1 MSIATIRRQVKNVA
15 YNFSDAQVKVREAT
29 SNDPWGPSTGLM
41 SEIADLS
48 NNPAAFTEIMSI
60 IWKRLN
66 DHGKNWRHV
75 YKSLV
80 LLDFLIKCGSEKVA
94 AQCRENIYSIETLRD
109 FQHVEEGRDQ
119 GMNVREKAKQMAAL
133 LQDEERLKNE
143 RTRFMLTRNRFKQ
156 SSGVGHETRSSTSA
170 ARAQLPAEY
179 DEARPGSLGEE
190 EMQMQIALALSKEE
204 HEREEEKRKGEDV
217 LYQLALEESRKE
229 AERLSTMPNST
240 VSGSTLS
247 QSALDDLLSLGLGQM
262 TVTEPQ
268 PSYPHG
274 SQTSAWDTP
283 NFNDPWNPAPPAQQ
297 AAPQS
302 LYPSIPTPTAN
313 DPWAVPSAPVASHSA
328 DPFGSWDAPPA
339 HNQSLQQ
346 NNSDP
351 FAGLGLAPMQPLNG
365 SSVSRLNTKTPETF
379 LGENSSL
386 VNLDNLMGGPAP
398 AANKAWNSTNDQ
410 QQQHGGDAFHLAAAN
425 PFLLASTQPAP
436 VNPFTANQRKSPTLN
451 EMRAG
456 STPVIPPTTSGA
468 RTLLPQPLQPQPAP
482 TTNPFSGF

>member
-94 AQCRENIYSIETLRD
+94 QQCRENIYSIETLRD

-133 LQDEERLKNE
+133 LTDEERLKNE
-143 RTRFMLTRNRFKQ
+143 RTRFMLTRNRFKS

-170 ARAQLPAEY
+170 ARAQLPPGEY
-179 DEARPGSLGEE
+179 DDARPGSLGEE

-204 HEREEEKRKGEDV
+204 HEREEEKRKGDDV
-217 LYQLALEESRKE
+217 LFQLALEESRKE
-229 AERLSTMPNST
+229 AERLSQQPNAI

-262 TVTEPQ
+262 TVAEPMSHNPSQ
-268 PSYPHG
+268 P
-274 SQTSAWDTP
+274 TSAWDSST
-283 NFNDPWNPAPPAQQ
+283 FNDPWNPAPPSQ
-297 AAPQS
+297 APPP
-302 LYPSIPTPTAN
+302 LYPSVPTPTA
-313 DPWAVPSAPVASHSA
+313 DPWGVAPSAPAQSVPSS
-328 DPFGSWDAPPA
+328 DPFSAWDAPMQNQ
-339 HNQSLQQ
+339 HNAAL
-346 NNSDP
+346 NSDP
-351 FAGLGLAPMQPLNG
+351 FASLSAAPMYPTNG
-365 SSVSRLNTKTPETF
+365 HSAQRATTKTPETF

-386 VNLDNLMGGPAP
+386 VNLDNLMGGVAP
-398 AANKAWNSTNDQ
+398 PPTT
-410 QQQHGGDAFHLAAAN
+410 AN
-425 PFLLASTQPAP
+425 PFLLTSSAPPP

-456 STPVIPPTTSGA
+456 STPTIPPTGS

-482 TTNPFSGF
+482 TNPFSGF